1 MKDQIIIWNTIISNY
16 VLHRRVMRT
25 SLQMRSRDGRSTPP
39 PAGCCSSPVPPPPHR
54 RTGPSGC
61 APPAAVPP
69 RVARLCTS
77 GVDSVAAPGASSAS
91 SNVCSDVS
99 FTAHTGLITDSSLPL
114 ALWSI
119 KAVAVWHLSLQARQV
134 SSLRRS
140 SSSSPYG
147 CHSQENRR
155 ESSTVP
161 CPGRL

>member
-99 FTAHTGLITDSSLPL
+99 FTAHAQNSDTQLPL
-114 ALWSI
+114 ALCSI
-119 KAVAVWHLSLQARQV
+119 KAVAGNLSLQARQV
-134 SSLRRS
+134 SSLRLLELILDYLKRI
-140 SSSSPYG
+140 
-147 CHSQENRR
+147 
-155 ESSTVP
+155 
-161 CPGRL
+161 